1 MKEKPFHSTNPTD
14 PDVYHEC
21 SNCPAGKQIPSHNR
35 APGTGGYRRCKKCD
49 SLISTG
55 GC

>member
-1 MKEKPFHSTNPTD
+1 MKVKPFHSTNPTD

-21 SNCPAGKQIPSHNR
+21 SNCPTGQQIPVHNK
-35 APGTGGYRRCKKCD
+35 ALGTGGHRRCKTCD
-49 SLISTG
+49 SLISKG